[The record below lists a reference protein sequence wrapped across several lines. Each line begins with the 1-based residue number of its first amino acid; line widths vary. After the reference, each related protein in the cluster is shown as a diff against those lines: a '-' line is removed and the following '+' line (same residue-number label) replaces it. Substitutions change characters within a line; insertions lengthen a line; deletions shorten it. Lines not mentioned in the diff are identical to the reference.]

1 MRAKF
6 LKTRDSSGVG
16 SYVDFKVDWSTLS
29 FNPWQAEG
37 SDNFS
42 QHVQSNMPNINTIQR
57 TVKGKA
63 QKTDDDDDDDTPK
76 ATVKSDNE
84 GEAPKA
90 RGIIANI
97 GGRKAPFKKTVKL
110 V

>member
-29 FNPWQAEG
+29 FNPWQTEG
-37 SDNFS
+37 ADNFK
-42 QHVQSNMPNINTIQR
+42 QHVQSNMPNINSIQR
-57 TVKGKA
+57 TEKGKA
-63 QKTDDDDDDDTPK
+63 QKPSTDDDTPK

-84 GEAPKA
+84 DGETPKA
-90 RGIIANI
+90 RGIIANV
-97 GGRKAPFKKTVKL
+97 GGRKTPFKKTVKL